1 MKKSLIMVPL
11 LACVLSSCMVQD
23 TLNAMAANQN
33 AIIMSTD
40 AINENIQA
48 VECANRAIEENIRQ
62 IQMINESLKKVEKG
76 A

>member
-1 MKKSLIMVPL
+1 MKKYLVVFPI
-11 LACVLSSCMVQD
+11 LACILSSCMVQD

-33 AIIMSTD
+33 AINMSTD
-40 AINENIQA
+40 AINENVQA

-62 IQMINESLKKVEKG
+62 LEAINKALKKVGG